1 MEFRKVLA
9 LRGPNIWAN
18 FPVLEAWIDLAEY
31 KDYSSDEVP
40 GFNDRLMAWLPSL
53 IEHRCSVGERGGF
66 FRRLRRGTYPAHILE
81 HITLELQS
89 LAGTHVGYG
98 KARDTSEAGIYR
110 VAVEYEDEDLARACL
125 DCARDVFLAAF
136 HDRPFDASSEVAKL
150 RELAGRLLP
159 DPATEAILRAAR
171 KRRVP
176 VLRRGRGAPLQLGH
190 GAEQRRVLGC
200 QTDRTGAL
208 AGSIARDNQL
218 TRTLLAAVGVPVP
231 EGRLVKDAEDAWS
244 AAEDIGLPAI
254 IKPRYGRRRK
264 GTGRN
269 LLTRAEVLA
278 AYAAAR
284 EETSHLVVE
293 RYADG
298 PAWRLLVVG
307 NRVVAAAKRA
317 AGEAED
323 ATERVHPEVAGRA
336 IDAARAVGLDVCGID
351 LIAADIGRPLEE
363 QGGVVVG
370 VADNPGL
377 GLHRGASAARVAEAI
392 LAELFPAGERGRIPI
407 VAVTGV
413 NGKTTTT
420 RLLAHIAARRYRC
433 VGMTC
438 TEGIFVGGRRI
449 DTGDCSGPQ
458 SARTVLQN
466 PLVEAAVLETAR
478 GGILRAGLGFDRC
491 DVAVVTNIDGGDHLG
506 SGGIDTPEQLAKVK
520 RVIVEAVLRDGVAV
534 LKADDPLVA
543 AMAEHCPGAV
553 VFFCRDVAHPVLQ
566 AHRAKKGRAAFVR
579 ANQVI
584 LAEGDQE
591 IPLVRLEAV
600 PLTHGGHIYFQV
612 ENVLAAAAAAWS
624 LGVPCEV
631 IRVALETFGT
641 DLDSLPGRF
650 NLFEVRGATVVL
662 DYGHNP
668 SSLERL
674 IEVLEDMP
682 HRRRS
687 AVYSTAGDRRDC
699 DLVRLGELLGHHFD
713 RVFLFE
719 DHYLRGRKPGEI
731 IALFRSGASAGKRI
745 KEIREVRG
753 AVPAME
759 AALAAVRPGELLLI
773 QADTVDES
781 VDFMRS
787 YVAANSETREITFEE
802 AIELAALAEAAKRAP
817 AGAGAEAW

>member
-1 MEFRKVLA
+1 MQMEFRKVLA

-18 FPVLEAWIDLAEY
+18 FPVLEAWVDLGEY
-31 KDYSSDEVP
+31 KDCSSDEVP
-40 GFNDRLMAWLPSL
+40 GFNDRLMAWLPTL

-66 FRRLRRGTYPAHILE
+66 FQRLRRGTYPAHILE
-81 HITLELQS
+81 HITLELQA
-89 LAGTHVGYG
+89 LAGMDVGYG
-98 KARDTSEAGIYR
+98 KARETSEEGVYR
-110 VAVEYEDEDLARACL
+110 VVVEYEDEDLAKACL
-125 DCARDVFLAAF
+125 QCAQELFLAAF
-136 HDRPFDASSEVAKL
+136 HDRPFDMQTEIVKL
-150 RELAGRLLP
+150 RDLAGRLLP
-159 DPATEAILRAAR
+159 DPATEAILKAAR
-171 KRRVP
+171 KRKVP
-176 VLRRGRGAPLQLGH
+176 VRSFGRGAPIQLGY
-190 GAEQRRVLGC
+190 GAQQRRVLGC

-208 AGSIARDNQL
+208 AGSIARDNEL
-218 TRTLLAAVGVPVP
+218 TRTLLKAAGVSVP
-231 EGRLVKDAEDAWS
+231 EGRLVHDAADAWS
-244 AAEDIGLPAI
+244 AAEDLGLPVI

-264 GTGRN
+264 ATGCN
-269 LLTRAEVLA
+269 LLTREEVHA
-278 AYAAAR
+278 AYAAAA
-284 EETSHLVVE
+284 EETSNLLVE
-293 RYADG
+293 RHAAG
-298 PAWRLLVVG
+298 REWRLLVVG
-307 NRVVAAAKRA
+307 NSVAAASLRE
-317 AGEAED
+317 AGEGVD
-323 ATERVHPEVAGRA
+323 VTDRVHPEVADRA
-336 IDAARAVGLDVCGID
+336 IEAARVVGLDVCGID
-351 LIAADIGRPLEE
+351 IIAADIARPLEE

-370 VADNPGL
+370 VTDNPGL
-377 GLHRGASAARVAEAI
+377 RLHPGESRDRAGEMIVAG
-392 LAELFPAGERGRIPI
+392 LFPGAERGRIPI

-420 RLLAHIAARRYRC
+420 RLIAHIVGRRHRC

-438 TEGIFVGGRRI
+438 TEGIYVGGRRI
-449 DTGDCSGPQ
+449 DAGDCSGPQ
-458 SARTVLQN
+458 SARTVLQH
-466 PLVEAAVLETAR
+466 PLVEAVVLETAR

-520 RVIVEAVLRDGVAV
+520 RVIVEVVSRDGAAV

-543 AMAEHCPGAV
+543 AMAEHCPGTV
-553 VFFCRDVAHPVLQ
+553 VFFCRDATHPVLM

-579 ANQVI
+579 ANQVF
-584 LAEGDQE
+584 LAEGEQE
-591 IPLVRLEAV
+591 IPLVRLDNV
-600 PLTHGGHIYFQV
+600 PLTHGGRICFQV

-624 LGVPCEV
+624 LRIPCEA
-631 IRVALETFGT
+631 IRVALETFGA

-674 IEVLEDMP
+674 LEVLQEMP

-699 DLVRLGELLGHHFD
+699 DLVRQGELLGHHFD

-731 IALFRSGASAGKRI
+731 IALFRQGTSGGKRV
-745 KEIREVRG
+745 KEIREIQG

-787 YVAANSETREITFEE
+787 FVATSGKSREITFEE
-802 AIELAALAEAAKRAP
+802 AVTLAQHGEAVLRTAAVAEV
-817 AGAGAEAW
+817 W